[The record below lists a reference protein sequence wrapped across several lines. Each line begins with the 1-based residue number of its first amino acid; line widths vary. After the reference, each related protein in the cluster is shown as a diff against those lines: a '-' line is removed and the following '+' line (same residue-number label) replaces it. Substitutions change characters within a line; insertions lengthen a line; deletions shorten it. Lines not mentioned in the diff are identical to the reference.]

1 MILLLYQLSY
11 TATRAARFEF
21 ARQLARG
28 RGGHASGG
36 THFRLECR
44 ATPKPKG
51 REHGMLNQFWMH
63 NEYWSVIGL
72 ASTVLLML
80 ILFGVALSS
89 LGGGDDAD

>member
-1 MILLLYQLSY
+1 MPRDPE
-11 TATRAARFEF
+11 T
-21 ARQLARG
+21 
-28 RGGHASGG
+28 
-36 THFRLECR
+36 
-44 ATPKPKG
+44 K
-51 REHGMLNQFWMH
+51 RERHGMLNQFWMH

>member
-1 MILLLYQLSY
+1 
-11 TATRAARFEF
+11 
-21 ARQLARG
+21 
-28 RGGHASGG
+28 
-36 THFRLECR
+36 
-44 ATPKPKG
+44 
-51 REHGMLNQFWMH
+51 MLNQFWMH